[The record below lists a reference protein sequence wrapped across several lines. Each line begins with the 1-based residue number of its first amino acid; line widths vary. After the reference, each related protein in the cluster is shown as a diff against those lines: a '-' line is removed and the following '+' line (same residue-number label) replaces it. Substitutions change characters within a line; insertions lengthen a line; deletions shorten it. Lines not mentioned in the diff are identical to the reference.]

1 MKKIILCTLL
11 SFVSTYAANLATSQY
26 HVSTFKLEKDEITVS
41 FVESAPF
48 YRASKK
54 DAKCFQKAIKSKE
67 KVEIKYN
74 YKTFQIQSCKNL

>member
-11 SFVSTYAANLATSQY
+11 SFLSVHAATIATSQY
-26 HVSTFKLEKDEITVS
+26 QVATFQMEKNEITVS

-48 YRASKK
+48 YQAKKK
-54 DAKCFQKAIKSKE
+54 DANCFQKAIEDKE
-67 KVEIKYN
+67 KVEIKYD